1 MTKQQPYGTVL
12 IKAAKIMDYLSL
24 TKVPPTLKD
33 ISETSEMTMS
43 TTLKILE
50 TLILIGFVTKNDQ
63 NKTYTI
69 GPAMARYGNKYMEE
83 SKLKDISG
91 PILENLQ
98 TKVDETIHLGVAN
111 GHELIYIDKLEP
123 KHQSI
128 FMSSK
133 IGMSRPLYST
143 GMGKIFLSSFTEEQ
157 LSNYLAETPLYAYT
171 EQTIVEPK
179 KLVEE
184 INHIRKTATAFD
196 DEEMEKDC
204 FCVAMPIQ
212 KGEVL
217 EGSFSVSMPKF
228 RANEDRVQEIIS
240 AMLQAKNQMEEAL
253 MT

>member
-12 IKAAKIMDYLSL
+12 IRAAKIMDYLSS
-24 TKVPPTLKD
+24 TAISPTLKD
-33 ISETSEMTMS
+33 IAETSEMTMS

-50 TLILIGFVTKNDQ
+50 TLTIIGFVTKNDKD
-63 NKTYTI
+63 KTYTI
-69 GPAMARYGNKYMEE
+69 GPAMARYGNKYMKE

-98 TKVDETIHLGVAN
+98 SKVDETIHLGVAN
-111 GHELIYIDKLEP
+111 GYELIYVDKLEP

-143 GMGKIFLSSFTEEQ
+143 GMGKIFLSAFTDQE
-157 LSNYLAETPLYAYT
+157 LSNYLTEIPLHAYT
-171 EQTIVEPK
+171 EYTIVHADS
-179 KLVEE
+179 LREE
-184 INHIRKTATAFD
+184 INRIRQTAVAYD

-204 FCVAMPIQ
+204 FCIAMPIR
-212 KGEVL
+212 KGKIL

-228 RANEDRVQEIIS
+228 RANDDRVQEIIT
-240 AMLQAKNQMEEAL
+240 AMLQARSQMEKVL
-253 MT
+253 DT